1 MVLNIFYN
9 KKAVAKCPCVYK
21 HAIKLKHKNFKV
33 QKFIARTANF
43 IDIFLKYI
51 ENDKQNKQKTLTKE
65 KQRLLL
71 SCTYKLIPNQTNT

>member
-1 MVLNIFYN
+1 MILNIFYN
-9 KKAVAKCPCVYK
+9 NQKATAKCPCVYK
-21 HAIKLKHKNFKV
+21 HAVKSKHKNLKV

-71 SCTYKLIPNQTNT
+71 SCT